1 MTNPTNLPDHHYYRG
16 FPQSATPSPA
26 RAQLVAGL
34 GAALTV
40 MLLAEAL
47 LALVLVQLMVFLL
60 LALVTV
66 GLTALFGVPFAIFL
80 DRRTAQMPH
89 ARASL
94 VFAAAAFVLFGVW
107 GALGGYALI
116 SWLGSTEAFA
126 DSGVLVSPVGAAVL
140 GGIYFGSTFAMGAV
154 AGRFIGPALSLRR
167 RLVIAAWIGI
177 GVVVAAAVYFWFF
190 TQFTMAG
197 S

>member
-1 MTNPTNLPDHHYYRG
+1 MTNPTALPDHHYYRG
-16 FPQSATPSPA
+16 FPQSSTPSTA

-60 LALVTV
+60 LALLTV

-80 DRRTAQMPH
+80 DRRTAAMPH

-107 GALGGYALI
+107 GALGGYALV
-116 SWLGSTEAFA
+116 SWLGSTAAFA
-126 DSGVLVSPVGAAVL
+126 ESGVLVSPVGAAVL

-177 GVVVAAAVYFWFF
+177 GVVVATAVYFWFF
-190 TQFTMAG
+190 TQFTLAG